1 MKVIATKQ
9 GYFGK
14 LRAVGDEF
22 EVPKGSK
29 ASWFGPVR
37 EKEPPPPGG
46 APGNEG
52 NPNAAPS
59 NGGANSG
66 GNDLV

>member
-22 EVPKGSK
+22 EVPEGSK
-29 ASWFGPVR
+29 ALWFQPVEQKANGKGGKKPEVQAS
-37 EKEPPPPGG
+37 EKP
-46 APGNEG
+46 AD
-52 NPNAAPS
+52 
-59 NGGANSG
+59 
-66 GNDLV
+66 DLV

>member
-22 EVPKGSK
+22 EVPDGTKGSWFQPVEQK
-29 ASWFGPVR
+29 ANGKGGKKPEAQAN
-37 EKEPPPPGG
+37 EKP
-46 APGNEG
+46 AD
-52 NPNAAPS
+52 
-59 NGGANSG
+59 
-66 GNDLV
+66 DLV